1 MAWHAAQNGETE
13 AHLDRSNPLLT
24 QGLTLGPDHHRF
36 QLSARLDVHPLGEL
50 WQARDLSTRPET
62 SVTLLLIEPA
72 LLGNSA
78 FVNAFKKQILLS
90 KALKHPH
97 VLASYGYFLDKS
109 GQLFSAHEAVD
120 GLTLAQLFA
129 RGQARKL
136 AQAKQRALLGQLAQA
151 LDAGH
156 QILRQPHGA
165 LSPDKV
171 FINRQGGV
179 KLFGFA
185 SQEALQAA
193 GNPDDRSRRFQAPE
207 TDIPSRLSIPS
218 DQYSLA
224 LISLQLLSGNLPAQA
239 PGEFLD
245 IESQTRP
252 GKITPAQW
260 PLFQQALATEPGE
273 RPKGATRWV
282 QQLFNP
288 PEQPSAA
295 LRPDSTNTPQQS
307 AESTTTSSR
316 FENLRRRLRGCFT
329 LSRLAGGALF
339 AGGLVLGIWFGL
351 WLSQPAVNPL
361 QQQLQRLAEQNAE
374 LSTALEALKNQS
386 PVSPQP
392 ASSDSTVQ
400 PADKPAAD
408 RVRGDRT
415 TPGGFFFDALEQGD
429 YGPEMVHLPRGR
441 FLMGSESRQSDDNE
455 KPVHE
460 VTISHGVALA
470 RHEVTFEDYDRFAA
484 ATGRTLPDDNGWGRG
499 RQPVVNVS
507 WSDASAYA
515 QWLAGETGQPYRLP
529 SEAEWEYA
537 ARAGTQGPYWWGDE
551 LGRSFAVCDECGSE
565 WDGKQPA
572 PVGSLDANPWGLFDL
587 NGNVDE
593 WVQDCYADNHEDA
606 SNNGSARQQSGC
618 EYRVMRGGSWF
629 DIGRLVRSSSRYRNP
644 PAGSRSSWGFR
655 VAVDLPE
662 LPSQQ

>member
-1 MAWHAAQNGETE
+1 M
-13 AHLDRSNPLLT
+13 
-24 QGLTLGPDHHRF
+24 
-36 QLSARLDVHPLGEL
+36 GEL

-62 SVTLLLIEPA
+62 PVTLLLIEPA
-72 LLGNSA
+72 LLGNST
-78 FVNAFKKQILLS
+78 FVNAFKKQMLLS

-97 VLASYGYFLDKS
+97 VLASYGYFLDKN

-136 AQAKQRALLGQLAQA
+136 AQTKQRALLGQLAQA

-165 LSPDKV
+165 LSPAQV

-193 GNPDDRSRRFQAPE
+193 GNPDDRATRYQAPE
-207 TDIPSRLSIPS
+207 TDIPSRLSIQS
-218 DQYSLA
+218 DLYSLA
-224 LISLQLLSGNLPAQA
+224 LISLQLLSGNLPTLA
-239 PGEFLD
+239 PGEFLNV
-245 IESQTRP
+245 EAQARP
-252 GKITPAQW
+252 GKVTAAQW
-260 PLFQQALATEPGE
+260 ALLQQALATEPGE

-295 LRPDSTNTPQQS
+295 QLPDSANAPRQS
-307 AESTTTSSR
+307 AETTAESSR
-316 FENLRRRLRGCFT
+316 FETLRQRLSGCFT
-329 LSRLAGGALF
+329 PSRITGGALF
-339 AGGLVLGIWFGL
+339 TGGLVLGVWLGL
-351 WLSQPAVNPL
+351 WLSQPSVNPL

-374 LSTALEALKNQS
+374 LSTALEALKNHS
-386 PVSPQP
+386 AVSPQT
-392 ASSDSTVQ
+392 ASNDNTVQ
-400 PADKPAAD
+400 QADKPAGD
-408 RVRGDRT
+408 RFRGDRT

-429 YGPEMVHLPRGR
+429 YGPEMVHLPRGT
-441 FLMGSESRQSDDNE
+441 FLMGSESRESDDNE

-470 RHEVTFEDYDRFAA
+470 RHEVTFADYDRFAI
-484 ATGRTLPDDNGWGRG
+484 ATGRALPDDNGWGRG
-499 RQPVVNVS
+499 RQPVINIS

-515 QWLAGETGQPYRLP
+515 QWLARETGQPYRLP

-537 ARAGTQGPYWWGDE
+537 ARAGTQGSYWWGDE
-551 LGRSFAVCDECGSE
+551 LGRGFAVCDECGSE
-565 WDGKQPA
+565 WDGKQAA

-593 WVQDCYADNHEDA
+593 WVQDCYADNHGGAPD
-606 SNNGSARQQSGC
+606 NGSARQQSGC

-644 PAGSRSSWGFR
+644 PAGLGSSWGFR
-655 VAVDLPE
+655 VAVDLPD